1 MYISVPLLHDYE
13 VKLPNFFFLW
23 RTWTRQNDLIFS
35 FFELRIQQKEK
46 FDNNCQ
52 IERDGIKAK
61 KFKAAW
67 IHFLGDGFPVIA
79 GTAIM
84 STGNRK
90 MKNGN
95 WQNREWDGKLLI
107 GLEFNLGFVLIFHFP
122 ITRSRSPFLFPV
134 PRFPFR
140 VFGFPFPVPCSPF
153 PVSRSSFPVP
163 CSLSLFHVLV
173 KSFVVLENLS
183 VPLIIVLF
191 FFCFALPAS

>member
-1 MYISVPLLHDYE
+1 M
-13 VKLPNFFFLW
+13 
-23 RTWTRQNDLIFS
+23 
-35 FFELRIQQKEK
+35 
-46 FDNNCQ
+46 
-52 IERDGIKAK
+52 

-140 VFGFPFPVPCSPF
+140 VFGFPFPLSLFPF
-153 PVSRSSFPVP
+153 PRFPFFVP
-163 CSLSLFHVLV
+163 CSLFPFPVPRFSKIFRSFR
-173 KSFVVLENLS
+173 KSECSSYYRVVLF
-183 VPLIIVLF
+183 LF
-191 FFCFALPAS
+191 CSTSILVSWKIC